1 VEDGIIEA
9 RHGRDFLDYEGLIR
23 LA

>member
-1 VEDGIIEA
+1 VEGGIIEA